1 LTEPDLFAELAYPA
15 APGARRNRNS
25 RAAADAM
32 QPRARTLR
40 DRVLAL
46 LKDGAFTTDEAAHIL
61 GKTVLS
67 VRPRFSELLKMGQI
81 VDTGRTRKNASG
93 ISATVW
99 KACAAQER
107 PPPQLD

>member
-1 LTEPDLFAELAYPA
+1 MTEPDLFASLAYPN

-25 RAAADAM
+25 KAAADAM
-32 QPRARTLR
+32 QPRAKTLR

-61 GKTVLS
+61 DKTVLA
-67 VRPRFSELLKMGQI
+67 VRPRFSELLKMGLI
-81 VDTGRTRKNASG
+81 MDTGRTRKNSSG

-99 KACAAQER
+99 RAIEAAER
-107 PPPQLD
+107 PPPQAA